1 MNRKMVYFLI
11 GRILLLEG
19 GLLLL
24 PLGVSLYYADGG
36 FTPFLITIA
45 LCEALGLLLCKLF
58 RTDNNVIFA
67 KEGFLITALAWLAV
81 SILGA
86 LPFVISG
93 EIPNFVDAFF
103 ETVSGFTTT
112 GASILRDVEAMRR
125 SMLFWRSFTHWIGG
139 MGVLVLMVAMMPN
152 LPGRA
157 IHVLRAEMPGPTM
170 GKLSPKLRD
179 TAKILY
185 LLYIAMTVL
194 ELVLLL
200 AGGMPLFDS
209 AIHTFGTAGTGG
221 FGLKADSLAGY
232 SPYLQWVVASFMMLF
247 GINFNLYFLLVMR
260 RFKSALRS
268 EELWTYLGIILA
280 ATGLI
285 CWNILPLFEH
295 FSDAI
300 RHAFF
305 QVNTISSTTGF
316 STVNFDDWP
325 TLSRMIMVLLMFI
338 GACAGSTAGGLKVS
352 RAVLLFK
359 TVRREIR
366 HMLHPRAVTSVRFEG
381 KPVDNTTLI
390 SVISYFAIYIG
401 LFAGF
406 WFLVSFQP
414 GFDGVS
420 NFSAVAACYNNIGPG
435 LNLVGPTLGYWH
447 YTPFIKI
454 VLAFAMLFG
463 RLEIYPMLITLSPST
478 WLKQA

>member
-1 MNRKMVYFLI
+1 MNRKMVYYLI

-24 PLGVSLYYADGG
+24 PLAVSLYYLDGG
-36 FTPFLITIA
+36 QIPFLITIA
-45 LCEALGLLLCKLF
+45 LCESLGLLLCRIF
-58 RTDNNVIFA
+58 RTDNTVFFA
-67 KEGFLITALAWLAV
+67 KEGFLVTALAWLSV
-81 SILGA
+81 SVLGA
-86 LPFVISG
+86 LPFILSG
-93 EIPNFVDAFF
+93 DIPNFVDAFF

-139 MGVLVLMVAMMPN
+139 MGVLVLMVAVMPN
-152 LPGRA
+152 LSGRT

-170 GKLSPKLRD
+170 GKLSPKLKD

-185 LLYIAMTVL
+185 MIYIAMTLL
-194 ELVLLL
+194 ELTLLV

-221 FGLKADSLAGY
+221 FGMKADSIAGY
-232 SPYLQWVVASFMMLF
+232 SPYHQWVIATFMMLF
-247 GINFNLYFLLVMR
+247 GVNFNLYFLLVLR
-260 RFKSALRS
+260 RVKSVFRS
-268 EELWTYLGIILA
+268 EELWTYLGIILGSTA
-280 ATGLI
+280 LI
-285 CWNILPLFEH
+285 CWNVRPLFDNLSE
-295 FSDAI
+295 AI
-300 RHAFF
+300 RHSFF

-316 STVNFDDWP
+316 STVDFDGWP

-352 RAVLLFK
+352 RVVLLFK
-359 TVRREIR
+359 TVRREVR
-366 HMLHPRAVTSVRFEG
+366 HMIHPRAVTSIRFEG
-381 KPVDNTTLI
+381 KPVDSTTLI
-390 SVISYFAIYIG
+390 SVISYFSIYIG

-447 YTPFIKI
+447 YTPFIKLT
-454 VLAFAMLFG
+454 LAIAKLFG
-463 RLEIYPMLITLSPST
+463 RLEIYPMLISLSPST
-478 WLKQA
+478 WLKK

>member
-19 GLLLL
+19 GLMVL
-24 PLGVSLYYADGG
+24 PLAVSLYYWDGG
-36 FTPFLITIA
+36 QIPFLITIA
-45 LCEALGLLLCKLF
+45 LCLGLGLLMSRLF
-58 RTDNNVIFA
+58 RTDNQVIFA
-67 KEGFLITALAWLAV
+67 REGFFITALAWLSV
-81 SILGA
+81 SALGA

-93 EIPNFVDAFF
+93 AIPNFVDAFF

-112 GASILRDVEAMRR
+112 GASILTDVESMCH

-139 MGVLVLMVAMMPN
+139 MGVLVLMVAVMPN
-152 LPGRA
+152 LSGRT

-170 GKLSPKLRD
+170 GKLSPKLKD

-185 LLYIAMTVL
+185 LLYIAMTLL
-194 ELVLLL
+194 ELVLLV

-221 FGLKADSLAGY
+221 FGMKADSIAGY
-232 SPYLQWVVASFMMLF
+232 SPYLQWVIATFMMLF
-247 GINFNLYFLLVMR
+247 GVNFNLYFLLIMR
-260 RFKSALRS
+260 RFRSALRS
-268 EELWTYLGIILA
+268 EELWTYVGIVLA
-280 ATGLI
+280 STALI
-285 CWNILPLFEH
+285 CWNVMPLFGN
-295 FSDAI
+295 FSDAV

-305 QVNTISSTTGF
+305 QVTTISSTTGF
-316 STVNFDDWP
+316 STVNFDEWP
-325 TLSRMIMVLLMFI
+325 TLSRMIMVILMFI

-352 RAVLLFK
+352 RVVLLFK
-359 TVRREIR
+359 TARREVR

-381 KPVDNTTLI
+381 KPVDSTTLI
-390 SVISYFAIYIG
+390 SIGTYFALYIG

-406 WFLVSFQP
+406 WFIVSFQP

-420 NFSAVAACYNNIGPG
+420 NFTAVAACYNNIGPG
-435 LNLVGPTLGYWH
+435 LNLVGPALSYMD

-463 RLEIYPMLITLSPST
+463 RLEIYPMLISMSPST
-478 WLKQA
+478 WMKK